1 MSDQEK
7 STGMISHVLDNLYR
21 TLLIVGPIFTFG
33 VGCTIFITA
42 MCCFV
47 NFVDI
52 MMMQV
57 TPSQETIANMIGSIL
72 LYVLIGTVLI
82 LYSISLFFTSGGD
95 DQ

>member
-1 MSDQEK
+1 MNDQNK
-7 STGMISHVLDNLYR
+7 CVDTHSSIADRLYR
-21 TLLIVGPIFTFG
+21 ILLIVGPIFTFG
-33 VGCTIFITA
+33 VGCEIFITA
-42 MCCFV
+42 MCCLA

-57 TPSQETIANMIGSIL
+57 TPSQETITDMIGSIL

-82 LYSISLFFTSGGD
+82 LYSISLFFTSDGD